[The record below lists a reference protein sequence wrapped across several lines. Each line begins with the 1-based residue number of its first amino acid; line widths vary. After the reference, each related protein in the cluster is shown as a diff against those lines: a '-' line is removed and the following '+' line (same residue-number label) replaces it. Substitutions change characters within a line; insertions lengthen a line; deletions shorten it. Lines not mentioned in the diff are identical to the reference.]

1 MDQKD
6 LYIINMLRKNARVP
20 KSQIAREL
28 GITEAA
34 VRKRIKKL
42 EEKKIILG
50 YRAIV
55 DYKKLNMFCSYTGVD
70 VEPEALINTI
80 KELKKIKEIVSLYLT
95 TGDHDILAEIICRNI
110 SELNEIHNKIASLPG
125 IKRIRP
131 AIVTEIIELKDL
143 EL

>member
-1 MDQKD
+1 VIK
-6 LYIINMLRKNARVP
+6 V
-20 KSQIAREL
+20 IAYGPREL

-42 EEKKIILG
+42 EEKKVILG

-55 DYKKLNMFCSYTGVD
+55 DYKKLNMVCSYTGVD
-70 VEPEALINTI
+70 VEPEALIKNTI

-95 TGDHDILAEIICRNI
+95 TGDHNILAEIICRNI
-110 SELNEIHNKIASLPG
+110 SELDEIHNKIASLLG
-125 IKRIRP
+125 IKRICP